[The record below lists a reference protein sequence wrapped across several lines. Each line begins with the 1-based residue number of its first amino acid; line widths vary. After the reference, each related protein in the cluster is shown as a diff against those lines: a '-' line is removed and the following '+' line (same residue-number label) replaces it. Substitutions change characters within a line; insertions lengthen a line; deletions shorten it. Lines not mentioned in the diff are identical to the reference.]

1 MLLTIQV
8 NGAAYEIGEGSSIAD
23 LVAAHELEPT
33 QVAVELNREIVSRGD
48 RGERKL
54 SPGDRVELV
63 TLVGG
68 G

>member
-1 MLLTIQV
+1 MALTIQV
-8 NGAAYEIGEGSSIAD
+8 NGAAYEIGEGSTVAD

-33 QVAVELNREIVSRGD
+33 QVAVELNREIVSRAV
-48 RGERKL
+48 RGERVL
-54 SPGDRVELV
+54 AAGDRVELV

>member
-1 MLLTIQV
+1 MALSILV
-8 NGAAYEIGEGSSIAD
+8 NGTAYEIGEGSSVAD

-33 QVAVELNREIVSRGD
+33 QVAVELNREIVPRGS
-48 RGERKL
+48 RGERL
-54 SPGDRVELV
+54 LVGGDRVELV